1 MTSSHPQ
8 DETPRLTSEE
18 RDFVE
23 RVAEHY
29 APPPMTAS
37 DRVTFDETLQ
47 SRLARRRAWM
57 FKPLAVA
64 GTVAVLALMF
74 VFFNGIGPDFKGRNA
89 TGPQVFRETTGQRE
103 KLGDVLLALAFDE
116 PNGLDA
122 DEGFPEDYVAISS
135 FLTDQE

>member
-1 MTSSHPQ
+1 MTSSHSK
-8 DETPRLTSEE
+8 DDTTRLTSEE

-29 APPPMTAS
+29 APPPMTVS
-37 DRVTFDETLQ
+37 DRVSFDEALQ
-47 SRLARRRAWM
+47 SRLSRRRVWI
-57 FKPLAVA
+57 FKPLAIA

-74 VFFNGIGPDFKGRNA
+74 VFFNGIGPDSTGRNA
-89 TGPQVFRETTGQRE
+89 TGPQVVGETTGQRE

-122 DEGFPEDYVAISS
+122 DEGFPKDYVAISS